1 MALRMRRGDTVEV
14 ITGAEKGKRGKV
26 LRVLRVNKELRGR
39 TLRGKSLFKR
49 VRRGDLVVVQG
60 VNLRYR
66 HIRRSQK
73 HPQGGRIQLEMPIH
87 ISNVMLYDAGKDRP
101 VRTRVDHDKDG
112 NRGRVSTI
120 SGKPV

>member
-1 MALRMRRGDTVEV
+1 MALRLRRGDTVQV
-14 ITGAEKGKRGKV
+14 VTGAEKGKRGKV

-39 TLRGKSLFKR
+39 TLRGKNLFKK

-101 VRTRVDHDKDG
+101 VRTRVENDKDG
-112 NRGRVSTI
+112 NRVRVSTV